1 MLLCAT
7 DVVVSLKRS
16 AKFMLMHINEFSRKL
31 MISNEF
37 KLYFSRIYLTD
48 SEQANE
54 NIIRFRDEDKPFQV
68 LLET

>member
-1 MLLCAT
+1 
-7 DVVVSLKRS
+7 
-16 AKFMLMHINEFSRKL
+16 MLMHINEFSRKL

-48 SEQANE
+48 FEQANE